1 MKLVLAEKPSVAQS
15 LAKVLGANKR
25 CDGYLEGN
33 GYVVS
38 WCVGHLVELSQPE
51 AYNEA
56 YAKWRL
62 EDLPILPTAWK
73 YQVSAS
79 AKKQFGIL
87 KDLMKRE
94 DVKSLVCAT
103 DAGREGELIFRLVY
117 HQADCRKPFERL
129 WISSME
135 DQAIRDG
142 FAHLEPS
149 TKYDAL
155 YEAALCRER
164 ADWIVGMNATRL
176 FSCLYHQTLN
186 VGRVMTPTLAMVV
199 MRDAEIAAFV
209 PKPFYT
215 VQLEM
220 DGITAASSRF
230 DNKEDAQEVLAK
242 CKESMK
248 AVVKSMD
255 RKEKTEHAPLLYDLT
270 SLQRDAN
277 RILGFTAQ
285 QTLNYTQALYEKKLV
300 TYPRTDSRYLTED
313 MKPMLPALIT
323 QVAEKIGADAADWK
337 ADNGTELSVDGMCDS
352 RKVSDH
358 HAIIPTGT
366 MSTADLAA
374 LPSGEKA
381 ILQLI
386 AVRLLCAAAPNH
398 RYAED
403 LIVLVCGCEEFT
415 KKVRTVLY
423 GGWKNIWQHFYPS
436 KEKEQE
442 PCGGP
447 ILYLNAMV
455 PFSQAEIKEG
465 KTTAPKHF
473 TEDTLLS
480 SMETAGAEDIP
491 EDAERKGLGTPA
503 TRAGIIEKLVQKGF
517 MERRG
522 DKKMRYLIST
532 DKGNALI
539 TVMPEQIQSASMTAD
554 WEQKLLRMERGDYEA
569 EDFMKEITEMISG
582 LVQNYDAVKE
592 ADKVNLFG
600 EQREG
605 GPGRTLMADH
615 KRVGACPCCQADV
628 LEKQKGWFCS
638 NQECRFVLWKDNAF
652 FKSLGKRL
660 SPGMVE
666 KLLAD
671 GRLRLKDCKSQR
683 SGRNYNATLLLTTE
697 ENGRANFNLEFENS
711 HGSMKGE
718 RSR

>member
-1 MKLVLAEKPSVAQS
+1 MP
-15 LAKVLGANKR
+15 GACR
-25 CDGYLEGN
+25 LDRR
-33 GYVVS
+33 
-38 WCVGHLVELSQPE
+38 
-51 AYNEA
+51 NERHPA
-56 YAKWRL
+56 
-62 EDLPILPTAWK
+62 
-73 YQVSAS
+73 
-79 AKKQFGIL
+79 
-87 KDLMKRE
+87 
-94 DVKSLVCAT
+94 
-103 DAGREGELIFRLVY
+103 
-117 HQADCRKPFERL
+117 
-129 WISSME
+129 
-135 DQAIRDG
+135 
-142 FAHLEPS
+142 
-149 TKYDAL
+149 
-155 YEAALCRER
+155 
-164 ADWIVGMNATRL
+164 
-176 FSCLYHQTLN
+176 FSCLYHQKLN

-215 VQLEM
+215 VQLGM
-220 DGITAASSRF
+220 DGITAASRRF
-230 DNKEDAQEVLAK
+230 DDKEDAQEVLAK

-248 AVVKSMD
+248 AMVKSMD

-277 RILGFTAQ
+277 CILGFTAQ
-285 QTLNYTQALYEKKLV
+285 QTLNYIQALYEKKLV
-300 TYPRTDSRYLTED
+300 TYPRTYSRYLTED

-323 QVAEKIGADAADWK
+323 QVAKKIGADASAWK

-358 HAIIPTGT
+358 YAIIPTGT
-366 MSTADLAA
+366 MCAVDLAA
-374 LPSGEKA
+374 LHSGEKA

-403 LIVLVCGCEEFT
+403 MIVLVCGGEEFT
-415 KKVRTVLY
+415 RKIRTVLY

-442 PCGGP
+442 PCGDP
-447 ILYLNAMV
+447 ILYPNAMV

-517 MERRG
+517 MERKG
-522 DKKMRYLIST
+522 DKKTRYLVYT

-554 WEQKLLRMERGDYEA
+554 WEQKLLRMEYGDYEA

-582 LVQNYDAVKE
+582 MVQNYDAVKGV
-592 ADKVNLFG
+592 DKANLFG

-605 GPGRTLMADH
+605 GPGRTLMTDH

-660 SPGMVE
+660 SLGMVE

-671 GRLRLKDCKSQR
+671 GRIRLKDCKSQK

-711 HGSMKGE
+711 RGSTKGE